1 MTDEEIGIPI
11 GRDEFRALVDGY
23 AQRLEADDDSLGAED
38 YVTMIRLWN
47 TIEFG
52 RLRQEDPLFDRF
64 AAAFFPAQ
72 VQRATDVLGAT
83 PSKGMALYSRE
94 HDVYLGGRPH
104 ANSRYRLTQSLR

>member
-1 MTDEEIGIPI
+1 MTDEATGIPI
-11 GRDEFRALVDGY
+11 ARDEFRTLVDGY
-23 AQRLEADDDSLGAED
+23 MARLEADDGSLGAED

-52 RLRQEDPLFDRF
+52 RMRGEDPLFDRF

-72 VQRATDVLGAT
+72 VGRANDILGAT

-104 ANSRYRLTQSLR
+104 ANSQYRITP

>member
-1 MTDEEIGIPI
+1 MTDEAIGIPI

-38 YVTMIRLWN
+38 YVTMTRLWN

-52 RLRQEDPLFDRF
+52 RMRQGDPRFERF
-64 AAAFFPAQ
+64 AAAFFPTH
-72 VQRATDVLGAT
+72 VQRANELLGAT
-83 PSKGMALYSRE
+83 PTKGMALYSRE

-104 ANSRYRLTQSLR
+104 ANSQYRLTQSLR